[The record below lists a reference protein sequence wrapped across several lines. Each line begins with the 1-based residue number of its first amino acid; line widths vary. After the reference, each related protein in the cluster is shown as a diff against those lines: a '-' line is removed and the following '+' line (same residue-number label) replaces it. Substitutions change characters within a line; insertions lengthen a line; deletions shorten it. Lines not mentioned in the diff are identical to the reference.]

1 MALLKLLLHPALVW
15 GLCQAAVAA
24 GLPLGP
30 GPIMALTLCA
40 ALPSASNVS
49 LLAERLG
56 ADNGR
61 IARIIL
67 VSTAAA
73 FLSFSGAVSLTR

>member
-1 MALLKLLLHPALVW
+1 LPGLGWLV
-15 GLCQAAVAA
+15 
-24 GLPLGP
+24 P
-30 GPIMALTLCA
+30 

-49 LLAERLG
+49 LLAERYG

-61 IARIIL
+61 VARIIL

-73 FLSFSGAVSLTR
+73 FYTFSMAVAWVK